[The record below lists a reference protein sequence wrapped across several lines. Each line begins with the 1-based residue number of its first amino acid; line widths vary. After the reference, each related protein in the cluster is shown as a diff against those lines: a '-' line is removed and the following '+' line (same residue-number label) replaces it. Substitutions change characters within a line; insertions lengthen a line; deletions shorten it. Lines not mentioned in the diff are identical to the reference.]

1 MAAYPPRG
9 LDDTDR
15 FQIALDG
22 FSSRPSDE
30 VAFWRPPFGRQRFL
44 PQRRLRI
51 GGKILGIQGHPEFSP
66 EFTDALLQKRGAD
79 MPLATTTAAHNSL
92 KKPINRTT
100 CAKWMA
106 TFFHSAAQN

>member
-1 MAAYPPRG
+1 MTPTASKLRLMAFHQDQVMKLPFGARRLAGNAFCPNAAY
-9 LDDTDR
+9 
-15 FQIALDG
+15 A
-22 FSSRPSDE
+22 
-30 VAFWRPPFGRQRFL
+30 
-44 PQRRLRI
+44 I

-106 TFFHSAAQN
+106 TFFHSRHKIDKIQFFCR